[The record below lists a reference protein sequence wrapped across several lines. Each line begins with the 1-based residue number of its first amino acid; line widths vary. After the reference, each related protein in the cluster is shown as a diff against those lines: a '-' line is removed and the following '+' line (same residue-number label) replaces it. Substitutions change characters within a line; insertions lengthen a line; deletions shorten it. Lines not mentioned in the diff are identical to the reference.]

1 MPNGAPDANEWQKV
15 AAQTPPKITK
25 SGANSIMYGHNFYVE
40 PELVS
45 ASHLIRLVYAT
56 ASKRYDNDFPTP
68 RLEFRDEN
76 LGYGLLL
83 FWRLARPR

>member
-15 AAQTPPKITK
+15 AAQTLPKITK
-25 SGANSIMYGHNFYVE
+25 SGVNSIMYGHNVYVE

-56 ASKRYDNDFPTP
+56 ASNKFESNQLIMISPPPGQNVETKM
-68 RLEFRDEN
+68 
-76 LGYGLLL
+76 
-83 FWRLARPR
+83 